1 MSSSIT
7 TTPSSP
13 SPNPSSITHNNH
25 AFFDDTTPSAL
36 GFWSNVSPTPGGPL
50 SSSHHSSGGSSN
62 GIGALNSNQSSPQVF
77 SIPPLNSSGT
87 ITTSALPFT
96 SPTPGGLFDVPSNN
110 TPSAD
115 EAHASST
122 SLSSSS
128 SSPSALKHEH
138 HGSSSLLGHSG
149 VTPTPLSIGA
159 FTSIYDAP
167 NPPQPPPQPVQSKPS
182 SSSHHHPTSLNPNN
196 NNNSNSNHHGSNSGV
211 NSHPLTASRP
221 ITVAG
226 LSAFT
231 NNPPSQP
238 PSSGATTA
246 HNQAP
251 STEES
256 PSLGIFTPSIL
267 NQVNLDATP
276 QHGDL
281 ADNSAQLHHQQ
292 QAAQHHMQMMHAQQ
306 QGMMA
311 AHHNPL
317 SAFNFGN
324 KIPSAHMMPQQ
335 IPSANL
341 TFNVNNAAT
350 YIPIPMN
357 YGMASYVDPNGV
369 ANSSSPSPS
378 SPVGESLP
386 SGVLMSVVRGFNVDD
401 GVPEEH
407 GGKDNK
413 KTLTTH
419 VVRVRVADL
428 MNAHPLPSGYKYMI
442 NAVLLGYKR
451 YEKEEISSLESQEI
465 ALKSQ
470 SEEDFTFDNMVVK
483 HTSHSNGQK
492 LFLRFKLVM
501 CNDRDEK
508 VLEQLDTTY
517 FKTVTK
523 RAIIKRQNT
532 KKIDEQKKKVTKLLQ
547 VEPKYSVTTGGQ
559 LIKIVTDNMPEK
571 VRLQTLIVKF
581 GEKKARRVHSARD
594 NMIICETP
602 EYQKAEGVPISISMD
617 NGVSF
622 FHAPNVKMTFID
634 PATDTLPEVTP
645 HSKTFVVNFATAG
658 GGKHANSSND
668 EDEDLDPKK
677 KKSKK

>member
-1 MSSSIT
+1 M
-7 TTPSSP
+7 
-13 SPNPSSITHNNH
+13 
-25 AFFDDTTPSAL
+25 FFDDTTPSAL
-36 GFWSNVSPTPGGPL
+36 NFWTNNSPTPGGAL
-50 SSSHHSSGGSSN
+50 STTTGHHGSSSSSGSN
-62 GIGALNSNQSSPQVF
+62 HSGGVLNSTSNQSSPQVF
-77 SIPPLNSSGT
+77 TIPPLNSSGA
-87 ITTSALPFT
+87 ISTSGLPFA
-96 SPTPGGLFDVPSNN
+96 SPTPGGDLFDVPSNN
-110 TPSAD
+110 TPTSGGGGGGGA
-115 EAHASST
+115 ELSLSSGA
-122 SLSSSS
+122 SSSS
-128 SSPSALKHEH
+128 SSSASIKQE
-138 HGSSSLLGHSG
+138 GSSLLGHSG

-167 NPPQPPPQPVQSKPS
+167 PPPPQPIQSKTLSHPTHTS
-182 SSSHHHPTSLNPNN
+182 SSAHNNHHNQNNGSNAGTTHPPTS
-196 NNNSNSNHHGSNSGV
+196 
-211 NSHPLTASRP
+211 SRP

-231 NNPPSQP
+231 NNPPPTQT
-238 PSSGATTA
+238 SSSVQATTVSLGH
-246 HNQAP
+246 HNPA
-251 STEES
+251 EES

-267 NQVNLDATP
+267 NQVALDATP
-276 QHGDL
+276 QHGGEL
-281 ADNSAQLHHQQ
+281 ADNSANLHHHQQQ

-306 QGMMA
+306 QQGMIA

-324 KIPSAHMMPQQ
+324 KIPSSHMIPQQ
-335 IPSANL
+335 IPNPNL
-341 TFNVNNAAT
+341 TFNVSNAAT
-350 YIPIPMN
+350 YIPLPMN
-357 YGMASYVDPNGV
+357 YGMTSYVTDPNGV
-369 ANSSSPSPS
+369 ANSNSPSPS

-386 SGVLMSVVRGFNVDD
+386 SGVLMSVVKGFNVDD

-428 MNAHPLPSGYKYMI
+428 TNAHPLPSGYKFMI
-442 NAVLLGYKR
+442 RAVLLGYKR
-451 YEKEEISSLESQEI
+451 YEKEEISSLETHEI
-465 ALKSQ
+465 TVKNQ
-470 SEEDFTFDNMVVK
+470 SEDFTFDNMVVK

-501 CNDRDEK
+501 CNDKDEK

-532 KKIDEQKKKVTKLLQ
+532 KKIDEQKKKVTKVLQ

-602 EYQKAEGVPISISMD
+602 EHQKAEDVPISISMD

-622 FHAPNVKMTFID
+622 FHSPIVKMTFID
-634 PATDTLPEVTP
+634 PATDTLPDVTP

-658 GGKHANSSND
+658 GKHANSSTG
-668 EDEDLDPKK
+668 EDEEVDPKK